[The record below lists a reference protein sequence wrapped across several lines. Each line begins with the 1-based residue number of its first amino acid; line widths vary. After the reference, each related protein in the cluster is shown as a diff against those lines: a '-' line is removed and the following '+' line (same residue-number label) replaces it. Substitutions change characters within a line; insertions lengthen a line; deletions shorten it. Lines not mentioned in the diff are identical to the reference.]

1 MRRSGWNL
9 FKNAESSNENNNEA
23 HFCASDG
30 LGMEMTILGR
40 IYRILH
46 PSERKKGWWVIAT
59 VLFSTVL
66 DFMGL
71 AALLP
76 ILYYLLDS
84 GSNPKVALQFC
95 VLAISVILFKSVLSV
110 FFSRY
115 QHKYLLSF
123 YKRLSFSLYSSYYR
137 RGLLF
142 IREKGSNKLGYEVN
156 AICLAF
162 SQSLLAPML
171 RIIGD
176 SLLILL
182 VTVAL
187 LIYDGKTVLLLYATF
202 LPFMVVYFL
211 GVRKRIKKYG
221 RLELDARREQSRVVM
236 DTFRGFT
243 ELEVSGAFPTLQAAF
258 MEGMDKISH
267 NRLKLDVI
275 QKFPLFLSEL
285 SVIIGLTLLVA
296 FGTGDVKMLIGVF
309 AVAAFRLLPAMRGIL
324 SGWTQI
330 QNVSSYLDVIEEG
343 LMEDD
348 ADEVS
353 EEDKNL
359 PFNQGI
365 SIEHLTYAYPDS
377 SNVLENFGCNI
388 SKGEYVGFRGSSGV
402 GKSTLFNLLIGLLMP
417 SNGRILID
425 GTPLSY
431 ENRKAW
437 MKHIGYV
444 PQEVFIF
451 NGTLAENI
459 ALGCRRIDRDRIKDI
474 LNKVSLMSWA
484 ESLPDGLDAVL
495 GEGGGKLSGGQKQ
508 RIGIARALYK
518 EADVLFLDEAT
529 SALDNR
535 TEKEVNETLSE
546 LKKSYQ
552 GLTILSIAH
561 RESSLAYCDRII
573 TLKND
578 DE

>member
-1 MRRSGWNL
+1 
-9 FKNAESSNENNNEA
+9 
-23 HFCASDG
+23 
-30 LGMEMTILGR
+30 MTILNR
-40 IYRILH
+40 IYSILQ
-46 PSERKKGWWVIAT
+46 PSERREGWRVIAT
-59 VLFSTVL
+59 VLFSAIL

-84 GSNPKVALQFC
+84 GSNSQVALWFC
-95 VLAISVILFKSVLSV
+95 ILAISVILLKSVLSV

-115 QHKYLLSF
+115 QHRYLLSF

-156 AICLAF
+156 AICYAF

-176 SLLILL
+176 SLLIVL
-182 VTVAL
+182 VTLAL
-187 LIYDGKTVLLLYATF
+187 MIYDGTTVLLLYATF

-221 RLELDARREQSRVVM
+221 RLELDARREQSRIVM

-243 ELEVSGAFPTLQAAF
+243 ELEVSEAFPTLQAAF

-275 QKFPLFLSEL
+275 QKIPLFLSEL
-285 SVIIGLTLLVA
+285 SVIVGLTLLVA

-330 QNVSSYLDVIEEG
+330 QNVSSCLDTIEEG
-343 LMEDD
+343 VM
-348 ADEVS
+348 
-353 EEDKNL
+353 EEDAEVISDEIKKL
-359 PFNQGI
+359 PFEQEI
-365 SIEHLTYAYPDS
+365 STENLTYGYPDS
-377 SNVLENFGCNI
+377 PLVLENFSCII
-388 SKGEYVGFRGSSGV
+388 SKGEYVGFCGSSGV
-402 GKSTLFNLLIGLLMP
+402 GKSTLFNLLIGLLTP
-417 SNGRILID
+417 SSGRILID
-425 GTPLSY
+425 GTPLST

-459 ALGCRRIDRDRIKDI
+459 ALGCKCIDKERIKDI
-474 LNKVSLMSWA
+474 LGKVSLMNWV
-484 ESLPDGLDAVL
+484 ESLPEGLDTVL

-535 TEKEVNETLSE
+535 TEKEVNETLLE

-561 RESSLAYCDRII
+561 RDSSLAYCDFII
-573 TLKND
+573 TLKDND
-578 DE
+578 EQNL